1 MTCDA
6 LALFVN
12 IHCTARGGGGVP
24 QVDFVTFEGWRR
36 IARHEAEEGR
46 RRGKPA
52 EKITDVQTMMKVAM
66 TT

>member
-6 LALFVN
+6 IALIVN
-12 IHCTARGGGGVP
+12 MHCTARGGAVP
-24 QVDFVTFEGWRR
+24 QVDAVTFEGWRR
-36 IARHEAEEGR
+36 IAQHEAEEGR

-66 TT
+66 AS